1 MNDAMDRPHYH
12 PRGSG
17 VLLISSPHAL
27 VWLIMGLA
35 LVLRLLYLGR
45 DSLWIDEALSV
56 VKARLPWPAFLGYVI
71 RYDPSMPLYYALLH
85 LWLYLGDSE
94 FAIRLL
100 SVIPAV
106 LTIPVLYALGSRLF
120 GARVGVI
127 SALVLALNAFHLNHS
142 QEARTYSLLVLLVT
156 LSSLCFVRAVEEPSR
171 RRWVWYAVVS
181 AAAVYGHLFGAL
193 VPVAHGT
200 ALLFRRF
207 REVPWR
213 SALGSAAAV
222 GLLAAPL
229 GMVLLIRDVWE
240 LGWYDRQPG
249 LLSIV
254 RRFYVLTGGAVPLL
268 VYGAAALVATWVAVG
283 AWRGEWGS
291 VRAWR
296 LGVVYAWL
304 VVPVALAFVVSFYS
318 PVFISRYLI
327 IVLPALVLLAAV
339 GLDALPSRQLVAA
352 AAVVFVMVSG
362 QSAVAYYREPPL
374 ENWRDAARHVLS
386 QARDQDAVIVYIA
399 EARPAFEYYRD
410 RLRGDGGG
418 PTVAFPPPAP
428 GIGLAPTWT
437 ERKPDAVLLNE
448 VARRYRRVWLVLSHD
463 EVEGLGRQEASRA
476 IQAFLASRYPFRSET
491 RFEDVRV
498 VLFGRNP

>member
-1 MNDAMDRPHYH
+1 
-12 PRGSG
+12 
-17 VLLISSPHAL
+17 
-27 VWLIMGLA
+27 MGLA
-35 LVLRLLYLGR
+35 LALRLLYLGR

-71 RYDPSMPLYYALLH
+71 RYDPNMPLYYGLLH

-120 GARVGVI
+120 GARVGLM
-127 SALVLALNAFHLNHS
+127 SALFLGLNAFHLNHS

-156 LSSLCFVRAVEEPSR
+156 LSSLCFVRAVEVPSR

-181 AAAVYGHLFGAL
+181 AAAVYSHLFGAL
-193 VPVAHGT
+193 VPAAHGM

-213 SALGSAAAV
+213 SALGSVAAI

-229 GMVLLIRDVWE
+229 GIALLTRDVWA
-240 LGWYDRQPG
+240 LGWYDREPG

-254 RRFYVLTGGAVPLL
+254 RRFYVLTGGALPLL
-268 VYGAAALVATWVAVG
+268 AYGAAALVATWRAVG
-283 AWRGEWGS
+283 AWRGGWGS

-296 LGVVYAWL
+296 LGVVYTWL
-304 VVPVALAFVVSFYS
+304 VVPVALAFAVSFYS

-327 IVLPALVLLAAV
+327 VVLPALVLLAAV
-339 GLDALPSRQLVAA
+339 GVDALPSRQLVAA
-352 AAVVFVMVSG
+352 AVVVFAVASG
-362 QSAVAYYREPPL
+362 QSAVTYYREPPL

-386 QARDQDAVIVYIA
+386 QAQDQDAVIVYIA

-410 RLRGDGGG
+410 RLRGIGGG
-418 PTVAFPPPAP
+418 PAVVFPSPEF

-437 ERKPDAVLLNE
+437 ERKPDAILLEE

-463 EVEGLGRQEASRA
+463 GVEGLGRQEASRA
-476 IQAFLASRYPFRSET
+476 IQAVLASRYPSKSET
-491 RFEDVRV
+491 WYEDVRV
-498 VLFGRNP
+498 VLFSKNP